1 MMIFD
6 KKNIIPS
13 VTTCE
18 KIELELGCGNRK
30 RHKKAIGIDMLDYPD
45 VDIVGD
51 VFDVLK
57 EFPDNSVDSIFSS
70 HFFEHIVDI
79 EKLLDE
85 VARILKKD
93 GELNIIVP
101 HFANPYYYSDPTHKT
116 FFGLYTMSYY
126 SEDLILTRKVPTY
139 QKKISFSLRNVELRF
154 KSSPPFY
161 VRHAIKKFFGLL
173 VNLNSYTKELYEE
186 MFCHFIP
193 CYEIEYKLQKI

>member
-13 VTTCE
+13 ITTCE

-30 RHKKAIGIDMLDYPD
+30 RHKQSIGIDMLDYSD

-51 VFDVLK
+51 VFYVLK
-57 EFPDNSVDSIFSS
+57 EFPDNSVDSIFSA

-79 EKLLDE
+79 EKLFDE
-85 VARILKKD
+85 IARILKKD
-93 GELNIIVP
+93 GEINIIVP

-139 QKKISFSLRNVELRF
+139 QKKISFSLRTVELRF

>member
-1 MMIFD
+1 M
-6 KKNIIPS
+6 KIID
-13 VTTCE
+13 TTSILGKLDE
-18 KIELELGCGNRK
+18 FKQVKIELGCGNNK
-30 RHKKAIGIDMLDYPD
+30 RHIDAIGIDALKYPC

-51 VFDVLK
+51 VLDVLK
-57 EFPDNSVDSIFSS
+57 EFPDNSVDSVFSS
-70 HFFEHIVDI
+70 HFFEHIADI

-85 VARILKKD
+85 VARILKKN
-93 GELNIIVP
+93 GELGIIVP
-101 HFANPYYYSDPTHKT
+101 HFSNPYYYSNPTHKT

-139 QKKISFSLRNVELRF
+139 QKKVSFSLKSVELRF

-173 VNLNSYTKELYEE
+173 INLNSYTKELYEE

>member
-1 MMIFD
+1 MID
-6 KKNIIPS
+6 KNEIL
-13 VTTCE
+13 E
-18 KIELELGCGNRK
+18 KIISSNEEIVLEIGCGSNK
-30 RHKKAIGIDMLDYPD
+30 RHSETIGIDALDYPC

-51 VFDVLK
+51 VFEVLK
-57 EFPDNSVDSIFSS
+57 EFPDNSVDSIFSA
-70 HFFEHIVDI
+70 HFLEHIVDI

-85 VARILKKD
+85 IARVLKKD

-139 QKKISFSLRNVELRF
+139 QKKISFSLRTVELRF